1 VAGAATT
8 NRSSVHRL
16 TSAPPPKRSEPG
28 AALPGDAQSEG
39 SQVGKSPDPKPR
51 SPARSAVAGIGFAAL
66 GAGIAVAALASAGVL
81 DGNSTTTIIREPV
94 DLALAEDRSPPPP
107 APPPGGS
114 SNDVAAAQRPLPLPK
129 LVAGAAPSVVKVNPS
144 GDERRLG
151 SGFVID
157 AEGRILT
164 NSHVLDDEESA
175 AVTFSDGS
183 DATAAVL
190 GKDDST
196 DLAVLEV
203 DELPAGTR
211 PARLGTSGGLEVG
224 SGVVAIGNPFGL
236 ERTATTGIVSAIERV
251 INAPNS
257 FRIQNVIQTDAAIN
271 RGNSG
276 GPLLDLWGRVV
287 GINSQIAT
295 SGGGNVGIGFA
306 IPIDTIVPVAESLI
320 ETGVAEHAWIGI
332 TGRSL
337 TRENARDLRVPGAR
351 GVAIVELDE
360 RGSARAAGLRAAP
373 GESDGMIEPGGDVIV
388 AAGGAPVA
396 DMADVT
402 RAIAMKRVGEA
413 VELQLLREGR
423 RVQVSVPL
431 IDRPEDVGLNRP

>member
-1 VAGAATT
+1 
-8 NRSSVHRL
+8 
-16 TSAPPPKRSEPG
+16 
-28 AALPGDAQSEG
+28 
-39 SQVGKSPDPKPR
+39 
-51 SPARSAVAGIGFAAL
+51 
-66 GAGIAVAALASAGVL
+66 VL

-203 DELPAGTR
+203 DELPTGTR